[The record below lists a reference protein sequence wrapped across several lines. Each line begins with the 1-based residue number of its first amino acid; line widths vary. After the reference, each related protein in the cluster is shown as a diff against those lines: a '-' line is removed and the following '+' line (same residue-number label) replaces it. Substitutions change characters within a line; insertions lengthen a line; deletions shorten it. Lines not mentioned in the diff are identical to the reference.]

1 MSTAQTTEAVTVLA
15 IGTFI
20 KAVGFDR
27 AFPLDG
33 VRTYCADNDNGDAA
47 WARAIANGHDTAW
60 AINPGSSIT
69 DASAEHKRAEL
80 TRERAEFDGA
90 TLVKTGDL
98 FIIEGVVQVCRVNGA
113 RFSDAI
119 VFRPV

>member
-1 MSTAQTTEAVTVLA
+1 MSTAQTTEAVTTLA

-20 KAVGFDR
+20 KAAGFDR

-33 VRTYCADNDNGDAA
+33 VRTYCAGNDNGDAA
-47 WARAIANGHDTAW
+47 WARALANGHDTAW
-60 AINPGSSIT
+60 AINPGSCIH
-69 DASAEHKRAEL
+69 DGPMAQKIEAAKLARAQ
-80 TRERAEFDGA
+80 FDGA
-90 TLVKTGDL
+90 TLVKTGDR
-98 FIIEGVVQVCRVNGA
+98 FVIEGVVQVCRVNGA